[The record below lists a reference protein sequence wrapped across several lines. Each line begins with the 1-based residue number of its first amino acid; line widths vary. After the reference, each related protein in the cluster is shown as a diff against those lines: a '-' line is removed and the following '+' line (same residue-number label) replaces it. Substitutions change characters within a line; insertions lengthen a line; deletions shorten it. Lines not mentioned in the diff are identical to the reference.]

1 MKGDL
6 LVWLNEEIVPALLGL
21 QMLHQ
26 HAEDDRNFVV
36 AAITPKGGVRGDN
49 IAGVN
54 EGQPKEER
62 AVIFCEMTAL
72 FGGNAENGY
81 AGTAIWSRMVAHFF
95 PVRAA
100 WAFLWKA

>member
-62 AVIFCEMTAL
+62 AVIFA
-72 FGGNAENGY
+72 
-81 AGTAIWSRMVAHFF
+81 
-95 PVRAA
+95 
-100 WAFLWKA
+100 K